1 MISLTSTF
9 LQWSEAV
16 SSVAAADVA
25 IAADED
31 VAAAAAGAAAELQ
44 SNAPKFSLS
53 GIPVL
58 GPSTP
63 LAYW

>member
-16 SSVAAADVA
+16 SSAAAADVA
-25 IAADED
+25 IAADND

-44 SNAPKFSLS
+44 SNAPKFS
-53 GIPVL
+53 
-58 GPSTP
+58 
-63 LAYW
+63 